1 MYKTKLTTKERLR
14 LISFLQIIISVFCF
28 ATLNSNKKIYFL
40 IFFLSFSILIFGIS
54 FFKPVSKKD
63 FFKGKSQVI
72 LSNFFGMC
80 FLLIGIL
87 ELLCHK
93 DLFSIL
99 LAFDIGLILLI
110 L

>member
-1 MYKTKLTTKERLR
+1 MYKTTKERLR
-14 LISFLQIIISVFCF
+14 LISFLQIVIGVFCS

-54 FFKPVSKKD
+54 FFKPVSKKA

-72 LSNFFGMC
+72 LSNFFGVC

-87 ELLCHK
+87 ELLFHK

-99 LAFDIGLILLI
+99 LAFDLGLSWLI
-110 L
+110 V